1 MPRLADVDEIIKNIS
16 GESMAKHIP
25 EYCLL
30 QTDEKCRLALHGQ
43 IIKQFL
49 LDAPAIELP
58 QWIPVTE
65 RLPENEQDVLIAVRR
80 KHYCKPGEY
89 IRFVVK
95 AFYTDGKHDT
105 EHSAYTWF
113 DNMEYDEESD
123 AYKIPEGWWE
133 SIEYGEEFQAVGDS
147 VTHWMPLPKP
157 PEDGENTKDIS

>member
-1 MPRLADVDEIIKNIS
+1 MNDREKLLELVGEIVVPYFAVQIADHLLANGVTVQK
-16 GESMAKHIP
+16 
-25 EYCLL
+25 
-30 QTDEKCRLALHGQ
+30 
-43 IIKQFL
+43 
-49 LDAPAIELP
+49 
-58 QWIPVTE
+58 WIPVTE
-65 RLPENEQDVLIAVRR
+65 RLPENEQDVLITVRR

-113 DNMEYDEESD
+113 DGMEYDEESD

-157 PEDGENTKDIS
+157 PEDGERSKA